1 MANSVCWTES
11 EQSFNTNRAFQLKTL
26 PPASSNQINSVAL
39 FAFFNKQNSFKC
51 EQNFTLLSH
60 VFFFNVISVF
70 LKWIT
75 CHQKGS

>member
-1 MANSVCWTES
+1 MANSKKKS
-11 EQSFNTNRAFQLKTL
+11 EQSFNTSSAFQLKTL

-60 VFFFNVISVF
+60 VFFFF
-70 LKWIT
+70 Q
-75 CHQKGS
+75 CHICFPEMNYLSPKR